1 MLNISPGG
9 ASLPREGVELFM
21 KMKMPM
27 LCAVIG
33 AMLVLH
39 LGCTHTTYVSD
50 SKHPEVEFTED
61 GGLLWRGKFIELHEL
76 PELLEDSGVSKKSQI
91 DIRVSERMRSL
102 KAPRVL
108 LFILRRAGYTRGV
121 LVTKKKAYSEG
132 SASPSKPLQQQAQP
146 QPVRKIRYK

>member
-1 MLNISPGG
+1 
-9 ASLPREGVELFM
+9 M
-21 KMKMPM
+21 KTKMT
-27 LCAVIG
+27 
-33 AMLVLH
+33 VLRFF
-39 LGCTHTTYVSD
+39 LLAAFILLSGCTHTTYVSD

-146 QPVRKIRYK
+146 QQRRKIRYK

>member
-1 MLNISPGG
+1 MKRFLLNIVF
-9 ASLPREGVELFM
+9 ASAIIMFS
-21 KMKMPM
+21 
-27 LCAVIG
+27 
-33 AMLVLH
+33 
-39 LGCTHTTYVSD
+39 GCTHTTYIAD
-50 SKHPEVEFTED
+50 SKNPEVEFSED
-61 GGLLWRGKFIELHEL
+61 GGLLWRGRFIELEEL
-76 PELLEDSGVSKKSQI
+76 PDLLEDAGVDKKSQI

-102 KAPRVL
+102 KAPRIL